1 MKHLKIDDA
10 SGSRWVDLSSP
21 NSMEGTD
28 CYFGFEKSIE
38 IPYGTQFFNGRM
50 PLWEMKGCP
59 QLGDDI
65 NLLLEEEIIRE

>member
-50 PLWEMKGCP
+50 PL
-59 QLGDDI
+59 
-65 NLLLEEEIIRE
+65 